1 VADSRR
7 CFRRRWEEESGD
19 RRDAAHP
26 ADEYGALA
34 DQPVELADFAPFEIA
49 PEAYDAD
56 VARLEPFNR

>member
-1 VADSRR
+1 MADSRR

-26 ADEYGALA
+26 PTSMARW
-34 DQPVELADFAPFEIA
+34 PTSRSSSDFAPFEIA